1 MFELIIGGFVSVI
14 LTFIISI
21 IFPHGFYNISKKI
34 NRFFA
39 TIFLGDNP
47 TVSCQQSLDLND
59 VEELTEINEHFKNNR
74 LYKYNYIS
82 GEKFEIKDLNRQTV
96 IHTIVIIPQ
105 EEDEAL
111 IESIIINSK
120 KEHPH
125 KVKGD
130 ILDVYDASRDLR
142 EYMIGQFG
150 GQLRNSQFQIYF
162 GRSIETKYFLDSIKV
177 ESAKGKTE
185 KGYVITVKEKSI
197 EFVGQFG
204 EDAKKEI
211 ITLSRLA

>member
-1 MFELIIGGFVSVI
+1 MFF
-14 LTFIISI
+14 
-21 IFPHGFYNISKKI
+21 
-34 NRFFA
+34 
-39 TIFLGDNP
+39 GDNP
-47 TVSCQQSLDLND
+47 TVSCQQSVDLTN
-59 VEELTEINEHFKNNR
+59 VEELTEIKEHFKNNR

-82 GEKFEIKDLNRQTV
+82 NEKFQIVDMKRQSV

-105 EEDEAL
+105 EWDETL
-111 IESIIINSK
+111 IESIIIDSR

-130 ILDVYDASRDLR
+130 ILDVYDASRDIR
-142 EYMIGQFG
+142 EYLIGQFH
-150 GQLRNSQFQIYF
+150 GQLRNSQFQISF
-162 GRSIETKYFLDSIKV
+162 GRNIETKYFLDSIKV
-177 ESAKGKTE
+177 ESANGKTQ